1 MLVTMACLSSS
12 VGHRGPGFKSR
23 ALQLVDICGLI
34 STHSDTN
41 ISRAGTEHVSSDRP
55 LEPSLRASRSLV
67 RASVGITDEVGSGTI
82 SNYNGLRETLR
93 TGLACKIIG
102 TRLFNLHS
110 SSFVHYTAKVA
121 VAAHHLHPNILPT
134 LPSHSS
140 RACTMGHHWIGLSTS
155 HGKSRPWQTWWYG
168 MVCYSENKWTYVQYG
183 LLSATWSCSR
193 GLRQLRSLTIINNGL
208 IDT

>member
-55 LEPSLRASRSLV
+55 LEPGLRASRSLV

-102 TRLFNLHS
+102 TRLFNLS
-110 SSFVHYTAKVA
+110 SSFAHIIHMCRQQTWSHPILVIAVEEGNLHPLCPPHEYLREYTSRGKPKIPP
-121 VAAHHLHPNILPT
+121 AAHT
-134 LPSHSS
+134 
-140 RACTMGHHWIGLSTS
+140 R
-155 HGKSRPWQTWWYG
+155 R
-168 MVCYSENKWTYVQYG
+168 
-183 LLSATWSCSR
+183 R
-193 GLRQLRSLTIINNGL
+193 R
-208 IDT
+208 